1 MTTYSTI
8 RASDADREQVVAILR
23 DAYAAGRLTLAE
35 FDERTTAALTGRTW
49 GALGELT
56 KDLPNQARLGADL
69 HPATRAASDPPPVA
83 AQDPGDRMWRVVPLV
98 PVAAVWLVVALSA
111 RMPDSVVPVIIALLL
126 LLRCTVSHRPARGNP
141 ARGNPARGNPA
152 RGNPAR
158 RSDAP
163 PRSGSFR

>member
-8 RASDADREQVVAILR
+8 RASDSDREKVVAILR

-35 FDERTTAALTGRTW
+35 WDERSTAALTGRTW

-56 KDLPNQARLGADL
+56 KDLPQKARLGADL
-69 HPATRAASDPPPVA
+69 HPAITAGDPPPVE
-83 AQDPGDRMWRVVPLV
+83 AQDPGGRTWRILPLV
-98 PVAAVWLVVALSA
+98 PVAAVWLVIALSA

-126 LLRCTVSHRPARGNP
+126 LLRCTVSHRPAQR
-141 ARGNPARGNPA
+141 NPARGNPA

-158 RSDAP
+158 RSD
-163 PRSGSFR
+163 PRSGSGSFR

>member
-1 MTTYSTI
+1 MTTHSTI
-8 RASDADREQVVAILR
+8 RASDSDREQVVAILR

-56 KDLPNQARLGADL
+56 KDLPHQARLGADL
-69 HPATRAASDPPPVA
+69 LPASDPPPVE
-83 AQDPGDRMWRVVPLV
+83 AQRPGERTWRNLPLV

-111 RMPDSVVPVIIALLL
+111 QMPDSVVPVIIALLL
-126 LLRCTVSHRPARGNP
+126 LLRCTVSQRPARGNP

-152 RGNPAR
+152 RGNPPR
-158 RSDAP
+158 RGDP
-163 PRSGSFR
+163 PPGSGSFR